1 MIDRRALVLSGLA
14 CLALSGRARAGDHPV
29 MVVYKSP
36 TCGCCGAWIEHVEA
50 AGFRVA
56 VRNMPDVVPVK
67 TEFGVPQALW
77 SCPHGPDRRLY
88 DRGTCARRGYP
99 ANAGHPAADCRY
111 RGYLAC
117 RHGSPGMEVPGYS
130 EPYDVYAFSGDNL
143 AVFASHE
150 G

>member
-14 CLALSGRARAGDHPV
+14 SLTLSGRVRAEDHPV

-77 SCPHGPDRRLY
+77 SCH
-88 DRGTCARRGYP
+88 TARIGDYTIEGHVP
-99 ANAGHPAADCRY
+99 AEDILRMLETRPQIAGIAVPGMPA
-111 RGYLAC
+111 
-117 RHGSPGMEVPGYS
+117 GSPGMEIPGYS
-130 EPYDVYAFSGDNL
+130 EPYDVYAFSGDDL
-143 AVFASHE
+143 TVFASH
-150 G
+150 GG